1 MPVKP
6 VTTIVVILLLVIS
19 IVQLLRLIF
28 QVEIIAA
35 GFQVP
40 VWLSIFGV
48 VIPAILAVLLWREN
62 KK

>member
-1 MPVKP
+1 MKP

-28 QVEIIAA
+28 RVEIIAA

>member
-1 MPVKP
+1 MKP

>member
-1 MPVKP
+1 MKP

-28 QVEIIAA
+28 RVEIIAA

-48 VIPAILAVLLWREN
+48 IIPAMLALLLWREN
-62 KK
+62 K